1 MKIMLSVSVSLAFS
15 HNVHNIRFEQQ
26 IRILSEL
33 TVIDLG
39 PPKLESSIRIS
50 KFYNPTH
57 SELKFHKARI
67 ENWLSIGF
75 ELGSPW
81 LRTINAR
88 PYSTYSVK
96 GSLKVFIL
104 IFTVLEQSWRPF
116 ASLKLCKC
124 SQNPHPASRVA
135 SNLNKN
141 QPLFAQSSTNTP
153 HTLTPQSL
161 LCRSNSLKRRNNRNK
176 KWNSSTR

>member
-39 PPKLESSIRIS
+39 PPELESSIRIS
-50 KFYNPTH
+50 KFYNSTH

-81 LRTINAR
+81 LRTCSHKHFTILNLQCKGES
-88 PYSTYSVK
+88 YS
-96 GSLKVFIL
+96 FIYP
-104 IFTVLEQSWRPF
+104 FSQSWSNPGDLSLSLNCTNALKICTQRPE
-116 ASLKLCKC
+116 
-124 SQNPHPASRVA
+124 
-135 SNLNKN
+135 
-141 QPLFAQSSTNTP
+141 
-153 HTLTPQSL
+153 
-161 LCRSNSLKRRNNRNK
+161 
-176 KWNSSTR
+176 